1 MANTLTGLMPSI
13 YEALDI
19 VSRELVGFIP
29 AVNRDSSADRAAVGE
44 TVAWPVVP
52 PIAAGDFTPAAYG
65 PSPSDLTV
73 AAPSLTLNR
82 SKAVPFYLTGE
93 DIAGLRN
100 GGNDQVTI
108 KNAFAQAMRTLVNLI
123 EADLFAAAYKGASR
137 AYGTA
142 GTTPFAT
149 ASDLT
154 DIASIRK
161 ILEDNGAPMSD
172 LHLVLSTTAA
182 LPLRAKHS
190 ELFRVMESGNDAML
204 RDGTLGRLEG
214 LNLHESGQIAVVTK
228 GTGTSYVTSGSTAPG
243 VAAIA
248 LVTGS
253 GTVLAGDIVTFAA
266 DTNNKYV
273 VNVGVAAPGT
283 ISIGAPGALVTIA
296 TANAMT
302 IGNNFTPLCAF
313 DRNAIVLATR
323 APALPDGGDAADDVI
338 EVTDPVTGLAFQV
351 AKYRQYGRIAFDVR
365 IVWGCAAVKQNHIAV
380 LLS

>member
-1 MANTLTGLMPSI
+1 MANTLTGLMPTL
-13 YEALDI
+13 YEALDV
-19 VSRELVGFIP
+19 VSRELTGFIP
-29 AVNRDSSADRAAVGE
+29 AVNRNSSADRAAVGE

-52 PIAAGDFTPAAYG
+52 PLTSGNFTPAAYG
-65 PSPSDLTV
+65 PSPSDVTI
-73 AAPSLTLNR
+73 AAPTLTLSK

-93 DIAGLRN
+93 DIRGLKN
-100 GGNDQVTI
+100 GSVDQVAI
-108 KNAFAQAMRTLVNLI
+108 KNAFAQSIRTLVNLI
-123 EADLFAAAYKGASR
+123 EIDLFTAAYQGASR

-142 GTTPFAT
+142 GTTPFGT
-149 ASDLT
+149 TTDLT

-161 ILEDNGAPMSD
+161 ILEDNGAPMGD

-190 ELFRVMESGNDAML
+190 ELFRVMESGTDEML
-204 RDGTLGRLEG
+204 RNGSLGRLEG
-214 LNLHESGQIAVVTK
+214 LNLHESAACSVITK

-243 VAAIA
+243 VTAIA

-273 VNVGVAAPGT
+273 INVGVAAPGT
-283 ISIGAPGALVTIA
+283 ISLGAPGAMVTIA

-302 IGNNFTPLCAF
+302 IGGNFTPLCAF
-313 DRNAIVLATR
+313 DRNAVLLATR
-323 APALPDGGDAADDVI
+323 APALPPQGDAADDVVEI
-338 EVTDPVTGLAFQV
+338 TDPITGLAFQV
-351 AKYRQYGRIAFDVR
+351 AMYKQYGRVAYDVR
-365 IVWGCAAVKQNHIAV
+365 IVWGVAAVKQNHIAI

>member
-1 MANTLTGLMPSI
+1 MANTLTGLLPTI
-13 YEALDI
+13 YEALDV

-29 AVNRDSSADRAAVGE
+29 AVNRNSSADRAAVGE

-52 PIAAGDFTPAAYG
+52 PLASGNFTPAAYG
-65 PSPSDLTV
+65 PSPSDVTI
-73 AAPSLTLNR
+73 AAPTLTL
-82 SKAVPFYLTGE
+82 SKSKTVPFYLTGE
-93 DIAGLRN
+93 DIRGLKN
-100 GGNDQVTI
+100 GSVDQVAI
-108 KNAFAQAMRTLVNLI
+108 KNAFAQSIRTLVNLI
-123 EADLFAAAYKGASR
+123 EIDLFVAAYQGASR

-142 GTTPFAT
+142 GTAPFAT
-149 ASDLT
+149 AADLT

-190 ELFRVMESGNDAML
+190 ELFRVNESGTESML
-204 RDGTLGRLEG
+204 RDGTLGRIEG
-214 LNLHESGQIAVVTK
+214 LNLHESAACSVITK

-243 VAAIA
+243 VTAIA

-253 GTVLAGDIVTFAA
+253 GTVLAGDVVTFAA

-283 ISIGAPGALVTIA
+283 ISLGQPGAMVTIA

-313 DRNAIVLATR
+313 DRNAITLATR
-323 APALPDGGDAADDVI
+323 APALPPQGDAADDVV
-338 EVTDPVTGLAFQV
+338 EVIDPITGLAFQV
-351 AKYRQYGRIAFDVR
+351 AMYKQYGRVAFDVR
-365 IVWGCAAVKQNHIAV
+365 IVWGCAAVKTNHIAI

>member
-1 MANTLTGLMPSI
+1 MANTLTGLMPTL
-13 YEALDI
+13 YEALDV
-19 VSRELVGFIP
+19 VSRELVGYIP
-29 AVNRDSSADRAAVGE
+29 AVNKNSSADRAAVGE

-73 AAPSLTLNR
+73 AAPTLTLSK

-93 DIAGLRN
+93 DILGLKN
-100 GGNDQVTI
+100 GSNDQNII
-108 KNAFAQAMRTLVNLI
+108 KNAFAQCIRTLVNLI
-123 EADLFAAAYKGASR
+123 EIDLFTAAYKGASR

-142 GTTPFAT
+142 ATTPFGTAT
-149 ASDLT
+149 DLT

-161 ILEDNGAPMSD
+161 ILEDNGAPMGD

-190 ELFRVMESGNDAML
+190 ELFRVMEAGTDEML
-204 RDGTLGRLEG
+204 RNGSLGRLEG
-214 LNLHESGQIAVVTK
+214 LNLHESAACSVITK

-266 DTNNKYV
+266 DTVNKYV
-273 VNVGVAAPGT
+273 VNIGVAAPGT
-283 ISIGAPGALVTIA
+283 ITIGAPGALVTIA

-302 IGNNFTPLCAF
+302 IGGNFTPLCAF
-313 DRNAIVLATR
+313 DRNAILLATR
-323 APALPDGGDAADDVI
+323 APKLPPQGDAADDVI
-338 EVTDPVTGLAFQV
+338 EITDPVTGLAFQV
-351 AKYRQYGRIAFDVR
+351 AMYKQYGRIAFDVR
-365 IVWGCAAVKQNHIAV
+365 IVWGCAAIKQNHIAI
-380 LLS
+380 LLA